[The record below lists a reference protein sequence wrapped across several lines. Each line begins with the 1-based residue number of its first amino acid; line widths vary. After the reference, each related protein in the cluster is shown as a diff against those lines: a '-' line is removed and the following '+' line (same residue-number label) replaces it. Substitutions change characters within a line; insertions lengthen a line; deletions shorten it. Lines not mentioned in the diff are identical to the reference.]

1 MDASTREAVLLVGHG
16 SPNPEGNVEFQNL
29 AHMVSAAMSDRV
41 VQPCFIEFAD
51 PGMGAGFDACVA
63 AGARRVLAVPVIL
76 FAAGHVKGDIP
87 AALEAARARHPG
99 VEFVS
104 GRPIGLHPLLVGL
117 AGERLAEAIDGQ
129 GHEAAL
135 LVVGRGSSDPDANSD
150 LCKAARLVWEARRL
164 RFAEVAFIG
173 VAQPDVPEGLRRCAA
188 LGARRIVVLP
198 YFLFTGV
205 LIPRL
210 HGIAAA
216 FAAAHPG
223 LDVRVA
229 RYLGPH
235 PNLVQA
241 IRDRADE
248 AEWAADTR
256 PRALLAASGASGGFA
271 GERAGWEGG

>member
-1 MDASTREAVLLVGHG
+1 MAASTREAILLVGHG
-16 SPNPEGNVEFQNL
+16 SPNPAGNVEFLTL
-29 AHMVSAAMSDRV
+29 AHRVRAAMADRV
-41 VQPCFIEFAD
+41 VQPCFIEFAE
-51 PGMGAGFDACVA
+51 PGMAAGLDACVA
-63 AGARRVLAVPVIL
+63 AGARRVLAAPVIL

-87 AALEAARARHPG
+87 AALAAARARHPG
-99 VEFVS
+99 VEFVA
-104 GRPIGLHPLLVGL
+104 GRPIGLHPRLVGL

-129 GHEAAL
+129 ADEAAL

-150 LCKAARLVWEARRL
+150 LCKVARLVWEGRRT
-164 RFAEVAFIG
+164 RIAEVAFIG
-173 VAQPDVPEGLRRCAA
+173 VTQPDVPEGLRRCAA

-223 LDVRVA
+223 LEVRVA
-229 RYLGPH
+229 RYFGPH

-241 IRDRADE
+241 IRERADE
-248 AEWAADTR
+248 AARAGEAL
-256 PRALLAASGASGGFA
+256 PPALLAASAASGGFG
-271 GERAGWEGG
+271 GEGAREEGG